1 MSFEHKILLL
11 LFFLA
16 ISFAAVSQPVIQAT
30 VVDKDS
36 GQPVPFASIAIAG
49 TSKGTSTNLSGQF
62 SLSVNAADSI
72 KITCVG
78 YESLTLH
85 PNEVTGMILL
95 TPAATQLSEVIISS
109 KPINP
114 RVIVRRAFANISKN
128 YIRSDFQQ
136 KFFYRHYCMD
146 DSVYGR
152 LIEASVDIL
161 KHQGYR
167 HMRNSSGDHEEIRV
181 NQLRRSLDKT
191 IMAQGHEPISIGNII
206 QSDLVGYQTKD
217 ESPYPKFY
225 EAASNLKTDHEN
237 YVYTLDGITV
247 HDGQEVY
254 MINYKSKKDS
264 ILTTSGYVPSPSASG
279 SLYIAVG
286 SYAFIKIED
295 LKQDGLNTIHTTAYY
310 RKFGD
315 YYYPYHFFREG
326 NNSFADNHQHAF
338 HIELMSIE
346 IKPAAENFTGREP
359 DKNALLKIPY
369 DSVFWNNATI
379 LKTTPLEDEI
389 IRDLGGGRSLN
400 EQFYRYQQYEWST
413 SGGGKNGD
421 EKFNWFK
428 EDSKGERVLYI
439 CFLKGDLKNY
449 FLELQRIKQLIK
461 QYRNEIAFVFLFV
474 ENDETRWQ
482 QILTQYS
489 LFTDGILNYR
499 IEDNSAILKTYR
511 VKEMPSY
518 VLVARNGST
527 YNLIAPRPN
536 DPQLE
541 ADFKFLIG
549 QSREQ

>member
-1 MSFEHKILLL
+1 MSFEHKILFT
-11 LFFLA
+11 LFLLA
-16 ISFAAVSQPVIQAT
+16 ISFAAFGQSVIQAT

-36 GQPVPFASIAIAG
+36 GQPVPFASIGITG
-49 TSKGTSTNLSGQF
+49 TSRGTSTNLNGQF
-62 SLSVNAADSI
+62 SLSVNASDSI

-85 PNEVTGMILL
+85 PDEVTAIIVL
-95 TPAATQLSEVIISS
+95 TPAITQLSEVIISS
-109 KPINP
+109 KPVNP
-114 RVIVRRAFANISKN
+114 RVIVRRAFASISRN
-128 YIRSDFQQ
+128 YTKSDFQQ

-161 KHQGYR
+161 KHKGYR
-167 HMRNSSGDHEEIRV
+167 NLRNRSGDHEEIRV

-225 EAASNLKTDHEN
+225 EAASNLKTDFEK
-237 YVYTLDGITV
+237 YIYTVDGITV

-254 MINYKSKKDS
+254 MISYQSKKDS
-264 ILTTSGYVPSPSASG
+264 ILTTSGYVPSPNASG
-279 SLYIAVG
+279 SLYIAMG
-286 SYAFIKIED
+286 SYAIIKTEE
-295 LKQDGLNTIHTTAYY
+295 LKQDGPNTIHTTAYY
-310 RKFGD
+310 RKYGD
-315 YYYPYHFFREG
+315 HYYPYHFIREG
-326 NNSFADNHQHAF
+326 NNSFAGNHQHAF

-346 IKPAAENFTGREP
+346 IKPVVENFTGHEP
-359 DKNALLKIPY
+359 DKIALLKIPY
-369 DSVFWNNATI
+369 DSVFWSTATI

-413 SGGGKNGD
+413 SDGGKNGD

-428 EDSKGERVLYI
+428 EDSKGERILYI
-439 CFLKGDLKNY
+439 SFLDRDCHNY
-449 FLELQRIKQLIK
+449 LSELEQIKQLIK
-461 QYRNEIAFVFLFV
+461 QYRGEIAFVFLFV
-474 ENDETRWQ
+474 ENDEETWRQ
-482 QILTQYS
+482 LLKNYS

-499 IEDNSAILKTYR
+499 IGNNSAILKTYH

-527 YNLIAPRPN
+527 YDISAPHPN

-541 ADFKFLIG
+541 ADFKFLIS
-549 QSREQ
+549 QSKEQ

>member
-1 MSFEHKILLL
+1 MSFEHKILLY
-11 LFFLA
+11 LFFLS
-16 ISFAAVSQPVIQAT
+16 ISFTAFSQQVIQAT

-36 GQPVPFASIAIAG
+36 GQPVPFASIGIAG
-49 TSKGTSTNLSGQF
+49 TSRGTSTNLNGQF
-62 SLSVNAADSI
+62 SLSVNASDSI

-85 PNEVTGMILL
+85 PDKVTAIIVLA
-95 TPAATQLSEVIISS
+95 PVATHLSEVIISS

-114 RVIVRRAFANISKN
+114 RAIVRRAFANISKN
-128 YIRSDFQQ
+128 YTKSDFQQ
-136 KFFYRHYCMD
+136 RFFYRHYCMD

-161 KHQGYR
+161 KRQGYR
-167 HMRNSSGDHEEIRV
+167 NLRNRSGDREEIRV

-225 EAASNLKTDHEN
+225 EAASNLKTDYEN
-237 YVYTLDGITV
+237 YEYTLDGITV

-264 ILTTSGYVPSPSASG
+264 ILTTSGYVPSPNASG

-286 SYAFIKIED
+286 SYAFIKTEE

-310 RKFGD
+310 RKYGD
-315 YYYPYHFFREG
+315 HYYPYHFVREG
-326 NNSFADNHQHAF
+326 NNSFTDNHQHAF

-346 IKPAAENFTGREP
+346 IKPVVENFTGREP

-369 DSVFWNNATI
+369 DSVFWNTATI

-389 IRDLGGGRSLN
+389 IHDLGGGRSLN

-499 IEDNSAILKTYR
+499 IEDNSAILKMYR

-527 YNLIAPRPN
+527 YDLIAPHPN

-549 QSREQ
+549 QSKEQ